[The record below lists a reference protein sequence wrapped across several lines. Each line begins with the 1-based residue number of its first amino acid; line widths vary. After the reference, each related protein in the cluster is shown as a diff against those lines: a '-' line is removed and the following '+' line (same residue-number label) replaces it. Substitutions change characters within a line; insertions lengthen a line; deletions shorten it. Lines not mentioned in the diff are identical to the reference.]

1 MLGAV
6 SGDIVGSVY
15 EHLPIKTKD
24 FQLFSDESTFTDD
37 TVMTVAI
44 AHALLN
50 NRDYAQSLRVY
61 GRQYPNAGYGKS
73 FIT

>member
-6 SGDIVGSVY
+6 SDDIVGSVY

-50 NRDYAQSLRVY
+50 NREF
-61 GRQYPNAGYGKS
+61 AGQAPKGLQNSKMCATFTS
-73 FIT
+73 IRD